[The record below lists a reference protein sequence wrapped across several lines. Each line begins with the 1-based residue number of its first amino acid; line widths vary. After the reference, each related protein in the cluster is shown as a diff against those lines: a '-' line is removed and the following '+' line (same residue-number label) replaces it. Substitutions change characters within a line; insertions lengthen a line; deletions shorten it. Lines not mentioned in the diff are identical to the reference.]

1 MDDTYDTPWKEVVMD
16 HFPEFMA
23 FYFPKAH
30 AAIDWSQ
37 PHVFL
42 DQELAALSRD
52 AELGKRVLDKLV
64 RVHTYE
70 MGEQWVLIHLEVQG
84 QHDSEFARRMFI
96 YNYRVYDR
104 YSRPVASMA
113 LLADE
118 SRGWR
123 PSGFGWRLLDC
134 SMQLDFPV
142 AKMQDYAD
150 DIDALLA
157 QDNPFALVTVAHLLA
172 QRTRGNAHQRRMVK
186 WRLTKLLYQRNWD
199 KQRIINLYRVI
210 DWIMRLPA
218 GLEKRL
224 RTGILHLERRPGMTY
239 LSSIERIGMEIGRQK
254 GLQEG
259 RQEGREEGLRLGLAM
274 QLSIRFGRFDPH
286 YQELI
291 DQAGSEQLTQWAK
304 NFVHADHIEAVFHSD

>member
-23 FYFPKAH
+23 FYFPKAD

-64 RVHTYE
+64 SVHTYE

-84 QHDSEFARRMFI
+84 QHDSEFARRMFV
-96 YNYRVYDR
+96 YNYRVFDR
-104 YSRPVASMA
+104 YGRPVASMA
-113 LLADE
+113 LLTDE
-118 SRGWR
+118 SRDWR
-123 PSGFGWRLLDC
+123 PRQFGWRLLDC

-157 QDNPFALVTVAHLLA
+157 HDNPFALVTVAHLAAL
-172 QRTRGNAHQRRMVK
+172 RTRRKPQQRSVAK
-186 WRLTKLLYQRNWD
+186 WRLTKLLYQRQWD
-199 KQRIINLYRVI
+199 KQRIMNLYRVI

-218 GLEKRL
+218 GLEKRIL
-224 RTGILHLERRPGMTY
+224 AGISEMERRPDMAY
-239 LSSIERIGMEIGRQK
+239 LSSLERMGMEN
-254 GLQEG
+254 GLKKG
-259 RQEGREEGLRLGLAM
+259 RQEGLQDALRLVLAT
-274 QLSIRFGRFDPH
+274 QLSIRFGALDPRH
-286 YQELI
+286 QALI
-291 DQAGSEQLTQWAK
+291 AQAGTEQLTQWTK
-304 NFVHADHIEAVFHSD
+304 NFVHADHIEAVFHSA